1 MIAAEEDRIKERES
15 AIKDQEGQ
23 DKKKG
28 KKVQHKEP
36 EKEKPKVNAP

>member
-1 MIAAEEDRIKERES
+1 MIAAEEERIKEREG
-15 AIKDQEGQ
+15 AVKDQENQ

-36 EKEKPKVNAP
+36 EKSHVRAP